1 MKSVRL
7 DDRLEANLRA
17 AARASGVTESEF
29 IRAAVEERS
38 RQVLGDNLEERLNGV
53 IGAVQARGGRA
64 RNASKHY
71 TELLRRSKRKVAKRR
86 S

>member
-7 DDRLEANLRA
+7 DDRLEASLRA

-38 RQVLGDNLEERLNGV
+38 RQVLGDSLEERLSGV
-53 IGAVQARGGRA
+53 IGAVHAGGGRA
-64 RNASKHY
+64 RKSSKRY
-71 TELLRRSKRKVAKRR
+71 TELLRSSKRKVAKRR

>member
-17 AARASGVTESEF
+17 AARAIGVTESEF
-29 IRAAVEERS
+29 IRAAVDERS
-38 RQVLGDNLEERLNGV
+38 RQVLGDSLEERLSGV
-53 IGAVQARGGRA
+53 IGAVSTRGGRA
-64 RNASKHY
+64 RISSKRY
-71 TELLRRSKRKVAKRR
+71 TELLRRSKPKGAKPR